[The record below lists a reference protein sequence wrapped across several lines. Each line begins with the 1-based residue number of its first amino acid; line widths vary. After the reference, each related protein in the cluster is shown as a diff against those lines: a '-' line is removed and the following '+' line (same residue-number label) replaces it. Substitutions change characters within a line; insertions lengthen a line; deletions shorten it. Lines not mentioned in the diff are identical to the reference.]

1 MENEFYVTYKG
12 KQYIPEFNIGDK
24 VSVIVKDDTSVFGPW
39 RYLMACN
46 GWTTGEFWYV
56 QDICFSYIKESP
68 IFFYVIS
75 PSKNRTTPNH
85 IIFHKNLFKSFQEA
99 EKEIIIRNKEIWES
113 AKRIFVEP
121 CGLYSSD
128 IKYNP

>member
-1 MENEFYVTYKG
+1 MENEFYVIYKRE
-12 KQYIPEFNIGDK
+12 KYIPEFNIGDE
-24 VSVIVKDDTSVFGPW
+24 VYVIVKDDNFVFTPW
-39 RYLMACN
+39 RYLMCCN
-46 GWTTGEFWYV
+46 GSHNNVWYI
-56 QDICFSYIKESP
+56 QDIFFSYIEESP
-68 IFFYVIS
+68 IFSYVIS
-75 PSKNRTTPNH
+75 PSKNRTSPNH